1 MCASF
6 CRVEINPAEVI
17 ALVFCSIAALMYIF
31 GCKTTK
37 AASILRPS
45 KSFLEEVADFDNI
58 VEPENIQS
66 GNNLETRESG
76 DEEYYDE
83 DCPNGKCPR
92 DADTSTAKSILN
104 KLGSSFLHKFFA
116 RDTSRAEDYMRRQLE
131 QEQEKEQRQY
141 DIDPKNDQDFMQEQE
156 RYENITNATKQ
167 LYNKLEEEQVQ
178 LGPLGEENICCEEE
192 EPIRRTFVQIP
203 QKSGIRAS
211 NGLLEMH
218 FYEKIP
224 AADSVKIVPHEQPVF
239 INLYPKHEKNRR
251 MESAKK
257 YDYFA
262 LVPQDNKLI
271 QVPAVKF
278 TILPEFKRRKKD
290 IYSPYLAKLKR
301 LHPFRHGSNYRH
313 NAHSFSLVDN
323 KMNDDEL
330 GSAKLYK
337 RFANLE
343 NSNNKY
349 LEEADFLIHN
359 RGISLKSS
367 LDSSSKEKNEEGFNV
382 NQSPVAAAGAKNEA
396 EGGQS
401 LVNTLEGEQRLVDND
416 NGLSLVDVEGGGQG
430 DSLVGSIEGGG
441 NNLVKSEVS
450 GLGGGQSMVKNEVNG
465 VEEGQGLVKS
475 EVSGLEGG
483 QSMVK
488 NEVSGMGEGQ
498 GLVKSEVSGVE
509 QGQGL
514 VKSEVSGMEGGQ
526 GIDDS
531 LVKSE
536 VGDDGEFL

>member
-1 MCASF
+1 MLRNVLIC
-6 CRVEINPAEVI
+6 
-17 ALVFCSIAALMYIF
+17 IAALMYIF

-58 VEPENIQS
+58 VEPESIQS

-92 DADTSTAKSILN
+92 DTDTSTAKSILN

-131 QEQEKEQRQY
+131 QEQENEQRQY

-359 RGISLKSS
+359 RDISLKSS
-367 LDSSSKEKNEEGFNV
+367 LDSSSKEKNEEGFNF
-382 NQSPVAAAGAKNEA
+382 NQSPVAAAGAKNDVSPA

-401 LVNTLEGEQRLVDND
+401 LVNTLEEEQRLVDND

-441 NNLVKSEVS
+441 NNLVKGEVS
-450 GLGGGQSMVKNEVNG
+450 GLEGGQSMVKNEVSG

-488 NEVSGMGEGQ
+488 NEGEGQ

-509 QGQGL
+509 QGQSL

-536 VGDDGEFL
+536 VGSDEEFL